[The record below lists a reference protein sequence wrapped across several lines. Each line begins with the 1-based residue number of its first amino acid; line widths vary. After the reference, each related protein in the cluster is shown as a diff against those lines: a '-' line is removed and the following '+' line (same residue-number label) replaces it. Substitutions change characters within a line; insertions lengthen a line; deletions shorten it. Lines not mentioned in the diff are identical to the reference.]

1 LGLVDWVKGFHR
13 FHVHYDPV
21 LYDQIHTI
29 SEFEFMAVIDN
40 RKADLG
46 CCFEASGPEFMGQ
59 TRLIGAFQKART

>member
-1 LGLVDWVKGFHR
+1 LGEGLPGFH
-13 FHVHYDPV
+13 FHYDPV

-46 CCFEASGPEFMGQ
+46 CCFEASGSEFMGQ
-59 TRLIGAFQKART
+59 TCLIGAFQKAGT